1 MCKTCVFIFISN
13 MEGWKCLINGFDVH
27 HQAGVLAR
35 KLDIK
40 FHKEKG
46 DIVLCCILKGA
57 AYFLVDLSRALES
70 LDVNHSIYFIEAS
83 SYVHQT
89 QAEHMSITREIVAE
103 KFIDK
108 HVVLID
114 ELYDNGKTLKLG
126 NNIRS
131 LTTCVMFRKKKKEKP
146 NFPQPDLIGFD
157 DLPDVWLVGYG
168 LDYDGLHR
176 GSLALFAV
184 PNEGEDEVF
193 KSKEEYEKVKKEIK
207 FLK

>member
-1 MCKTCVFIFISN
+1 MK
-13 MEGWKCLINGFDVH
+13 GWKPLIDGFDITKQV
-27 HQAGVLAR
+27 GVLAR

-40 FHKEKG
+40 FHKEKEG

-57 AYFLVDLSRALES
+57 AYFMTDLSRALFS
-70 LDVNHSIYFIEAS
+70 IGRDHSVYFIEAS

-114 ELYDNGKTLKLG
+114 ELYDNGKTLASVKLLLLETL
-126 NNIRS
+126 NTKIRS
-131 LTTCVMFRKKKKEKP
+131 LTTCVMFRKQKKEKP
-146 NFPQPDLIGFD
+146 KFPQPDFIGFD
-157 DLPDVWLVGYG
+157 NLPDVWLVGYG
-168 LDYDGLHR
+168 LDYKGEWR

-184 PNEGEDEVF
+184 PKEGEDKVF
-193 KSKEEYEKVKKEIK
+193 KNEAKYEKTKKEIK
-207 FLK
+207 FL